1 MVRNVRLQ
9 NRPEGYTGVQRDFIN
24 FAVFFRR
31 SSIFSWLTP
40 GFAHSFRPKKNNFQR
55 KTGEQIPDFFPW
67 YSAACGIPHY
77 PRIDPVVISGVV
89 SKKTGKF
96 LLIHGAKFPEGMH
109 SVVSGFMN
117 PGETI
122 EEGVRRE
129 VKEETGVTV
138 GKVVYISS
146 QPWPFAGEIMIGCM
160 GVSEDDDI
168 EVDGTEIS
176 DVNFFGGDRI

>member
-1 MVRNVRLQ
+1 
-9 NRPEGYTGVQRDFIN
+9 
-24 FAVFFRR
+24 
-31 SSIFSWLTP
+31 
-40 GFAHSFRPKKNNFQR
+40 
-55 KTGEQIPDFFPW
+55 
-67 YSAACGIPHY
+67 
-77 PRIDPVVISGVV
+77 
-89 SKKTGKF
+89 
-96 LLIHGAKFPEGMH
+96 MH

-122 EEGVRRE
+122 EEAVRRE

-168 EVDGTEIS
+168 EVDGTEIAS
-176 DVNFFGGDRI
+176 AVWVTAEQVSEALKAGIAASSSFWTSTEFRIPPPFAIAHHICKAFVASPKAHL